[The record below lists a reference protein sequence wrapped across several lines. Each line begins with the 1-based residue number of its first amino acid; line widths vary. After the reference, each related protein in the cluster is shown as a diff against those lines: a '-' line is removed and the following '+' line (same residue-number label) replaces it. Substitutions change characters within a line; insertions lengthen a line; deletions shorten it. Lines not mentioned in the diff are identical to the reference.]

1 MLTDSD
7 RRNVQRFHLKL
18 PLVVR
23 CGQEAGEKAGDK
35 AGAKPG
41 EKAGEKVSTA
51 SKDVSSRGVY
61 FFLPKD
67 VGQGAPVEIVMTLP
81 HELTMAGPVQVRCLG
96 RVHRSEKLDTG
107 ELGVVATIERYEFL
121 RGDDEQ

>member
-1 MLTDSD
+1 MLNDSD

-23 CGQEAGEKAGDK
+23 CGQET
-35 AGAKPG
+35 
-41 EKAGEKVSTA
+41 GEKVSTA

-67 VGQGAPVEIVMTLP
+67 VNAGSPVEIVMTLP
-81 HELTMAGPVQVRCLG
+81 NELTMAGPVQVRCLG
-96 RVHRSEKLDTG
+96 RVHRSEKLGTG
-107 ELGVVATIERYEFL
+107 ELGVVATIDRYEFL
-121 RGDDEQ
+121 RGPEQE

>member
-23 CGQEAGEKAGDK
+23 CGQEG
-35 AGAKPG
+35 G
-41 EKAGEKVSTA
+41 EKAGEKASEKAGDKVSTA

-121 RGDDEQ
+121 RGDEEK

>member
-23 CGQEAGEKAGDK
+23 CGQEAGEKAGL
-35 AGAKPG
+35 KPD
-41 EKAGEKVSTA
+41 EKGGEKVTTA
-51 SKDVSSRGVY
+51 TKDVSSRGVY

-67 VGQGAPVEIVMTLP
+67 VSQGAAVEIVMTLP

-121 RGDDEQ
+121 RGEEEQ

>member
-1 MLTDSD
+1 MSDSD

-23 CGQEAGEKAGDK
+23 WSGSDK
-35 AGAKPG
+35 D
-41 EKAGEKVSTA
+41 KVATA
-51 SKDVSSRGVY
+51 TKDVSSRGVY

-67 VGQGAPVEIVMTLP
+67 VKTGSSIEIIMTLP
-81 HELTMAGPVQVRCLG
+81 NELTMAGPVQVRCLG
-96 RVHRSEKLDTG
+96 RVHRSEKLESG

-121 RGDDEQ
+121 RGDEQEASA

>member
-23 CGQEAGEKAGDK
+23 CGQEG
-35 AGAKPG
+35 G
-41 EKAGEKVSTA
+41 EKAGEKAVEKAGDKVSTA

-121 RGDDEQ
+121 RGDEEK

>member
-23 CGQEAGEKAGDK
+23 CDPKDSEKSGE
-35 AGAKPG
+35 KPG
-41 EKAGEKVSTA
+41 EKAGDRVSTA

-121 RGDDEQ
+121 RGDDEK

>member
-1 MLTDSD
+1 MLNESD

-23 CGQEAGEKAGDK
+23 CGQETDD
-35 AGAKPG
+35 
-41 EKAGEKVSTA
+41 KVSTA

-67 VGQGAPVEIVMTLP
+67 VTNGAAVEIVMTLP
-81 HELTMAGPVQVRCLG
+81 NELTMAGPVQVRCLG
-96 RVHRSEKLDTG
+96 RVHRSEKLGTG
-107 ELGVVATIERYEFL
+107 ELGVVATIDRYEFL
-121 RGDDEQ
+121 RGENEA

>member
-1 MLTDSD
+1 MLTDPD

-23 CGQEAGEKAGDK
+23 CGQEAGEKAG
-35 AGAKPG
+35 AKS
-41 EKAGEKVSTA
+41 GEKVSTA

-61 FFLPKD
+61 FFLPRD

-81 HELTMAGPVQVRCLG
+81 HELTLAGPVQVRCLG

>member
-23 CGQEAGEKAGDK
+23 CGQEVAEKSA
-35 AGAKPG
+35 AKPG
-41 EKAGEKVSTA
+41 EKAGEKVTTA

-67 VGQGAPVEIVMTLP
+67 VNQGAPVEIVMTLP

-121 RGDDEQ
+121 RGEDEQ

>member
-1 MLTDSD
+1 MRRTLLNESD

-23 CGQEAGEKAGDK
+23 CGQAVEDK
-35 AGAKPG
+35 VA
-41 EKAGEKVSTA
+41 TA

-67 VGQGAPVEIVMTLP
+67 VTHGAAVEIVMTLP
-81 HELTMAGPVQVRCLG
+81 NELTMAGPVQVRCLG

-107 ELGVVATIERYEFL
+107 ELGVVATIDRYEFL
-121 RGDDEQ
+121 RGDTEE

>member
-18 PLVVR
+18 PLIVR
-23 CGQEAGEKAGDK
+23 YGQEVGEKVGD
-35 AGAKPG
+35 
-41 EKAGEKVSTA
+41 KVSTA
-51 SKDVSSRGVY
+51 TKDVSSRGVY

-67 VGQGAPVEIVMTLP
+67 VGQGSAVEIVMTLP

-121 RGDDEQ
+121 RGVDQE

>member
-1 MLTDSD
+1 MTESD

-18 PLVVR
+18 PLIVR
-23 CGQEAGEKAGDK
+23 YGQEAGEKAVEKNGD
-35 AGAKPG
+35 
-41 EKAGEKVSTA
+41 KVSTA
-51 SKDVSSRGVY
+51 TKDVSSRGVY

-96 RVHRSEKLDTG
+96 RVHRSEKLDSG

-121 RGDDEQ
+121 RGENEE